1 MVSTSQE
8 DITANPHRYSFVEV
22 DQQTLTQ
29 TLPDVDAGFL
39 FSRQA
44 IEMKLY
50 VVKDALLREKDVD
63 AIPYRIVVVG
73 GRADEVGSP
82 KARALQAAMQSPEV
96 RDFFVH
102 FYGDWAPLSWDE
114 DPQQQLA
121 QWWRG

>member
-1 MVSTSQE
+1 VVNTSQE
-8 DITANPHRYSFVEV
+8 DITANPHSYKFVEV

-44 IEMKLY
+44 IEMKLD
-50 VVKDALLREKDVD
+50 VVGDALLREKDVD
-63 AIPYRIVVVG
+63 AIPYRIIVG

-102 FYGDWAPLSWDE
+102 FYGDWAPLPWNE
-114 DPQQQLA
+114 DPQQQVA